1 MGKQRSKTNS
11 EPTATKRHLNK
22 SVFNEDEATTSK
34 RLLESN
40 QYAPLPADDGG
51 TEKIE
56 KKEKL
61 PPFYVKGFPS
71 TFRRNLDELIS
82 RGLSAKI
89 RLCTDGYKIVVPSL
103 PHFKAVQE
111 FLRQMKAEYF
121 THDISATKPFK
132 VVLRGLP
139 DMELNELKKEL
150 ISNGLKV
157 EEVFKMVRH
166 NKTIKYR
173 DQLFLLHL
181 TRGSIT
187 LHEVKTITA
196 LFNIIVQWER
206 YKPIHRDV
214 TQCSNCLNFG
224 HGTKNCHIKS
234 RCMKCAGAHPTS
246 DCLDEETVQVKCLNC
261 ESDHPTNS
269 RSCPK
274 RAEFI
279 RIRKEVSNRQRTSNK
294 KSAQPELAPNRPM
307 LQNLPSHPTPP
318 FGGVNSQPPGFL
330 SYAQVTSMP
339 PASGL
344 YSMEQLAT
352 LFMELDRQTKA
363 CRTSQEQIA
372 VMMTFYYRHGSI
384 TSNP

>member
-1 MGKQRSKTNS
+1 MGKQRSRPNP
-11 EPTATKRHLNK
+11 EPPGSKRHRNQSLP
-22 SVFNEDEATTSK
+22 NEEEATSSK

-40 QYAPLPADDGG
+40 QYAQLPADDG
-51 TEKIE
+51 TAAEEIE

-82 RGLSAKI
+82 RGLRAKI

-111 FLRQMKAEYF
+111 FLRQLKAEYF
-121 THDISATKPFK
+121 THDIAAAKPFK

-139 DMELNELKKEL
+139 DMDLNELKEEL
-150 ISNGLKV
+150 NSKGLKV
-157 EEVFKMVRH
+157 EEIFKMVRH
-166 NKTIKYR
+166 NKTIRYR

-181 TRGSIT
+181 TRGSTT
-187 LHEVKTITA
+187 LQEVKTITA

-234 RCMKCAGAHPTS
+234 RCMKCAGAHPTA
-246 DCLDEETVQVKCLNC
+246 DCLAEETVKVKCLNC

-274 RAEFI
+274 RTEFI
-279 RIRKEVSNRQRTSNK
+279 QKRKDAANRQRTSN
-294 KSAQPELAPNRPM
+294 R
-307 LQNLPSHPTPP
+307 NLPVLTPNPPTRQNIAPRP
-318 FGGVNSQPPGFL
+318 VPSSGSENSQPPGFL
-330 SYAQVTSMP
+330 SYAQVASMP
-339 PASGL
+339 PATGL
-344 YSMEQLAT
+344 YSMEQLAM

-384 TSNP
+384 STNP